1 MLDLMLRGGFV
12 VDGTGSAGFKA
23 DVGITGERVTIHRGD
38 STQIETGRV
47 IDVSGLVVCPGFI
60 DLHSHGGLTI
70 FGSPEHE
77 PSVRQGV
84 TTELIGI
91 DGISH
96 APFKTV
102 EELQRFI
109 WLDSGLNGYPPQP
122 ADWLTVADLLG
133 RYDGAVSVNIAYIL
147 GNAPVRIWSV
157 GWRDEP
163 ATNAQ
168 IADMGA
174 VVREAM
180 EEGAYGL
187 STGLDYPPGSFAST
201 DELVEL
207 SRVAQRFGGM
217 YHTHARHKLSLA
229 GNPLAP
235 FEEAIEIGERS
246 GAPIHLTHYASV
258 AWPDLGAEPYL
269 RLIEDARSRGLD
281 VTFDCYSYANASSTS
296 ATFFLPSW
304 TKEDGPEG
312 LIAALQSP
320 DDRARI
326 RGQFEDDRPP
336 PDLQREIERRRL
348 RRLFADDRVRP
359 DLHLT
364 NFTQDQNLAYEGKT
378 IHEIAAL
385 RQEDALDV
393 YMDLLAEESIG
404 LSYVGDGGSEEMLPA
419 FVAHPL
425 GMFGSDAMYLGEFPS
440 PRTYG
445 NMPRVLGH
453 FSRLGGYAPLE
464 EMIRKMTSFAA
475 QRLGIPDRGI
485 LRDGFK
491 ADVVVFNPETVGS
504 AATLENPRV
513 FPSGIEHVLVNGQ
526 LVIEDGEHTGALPGR
541 ALRRGRSE
549 T

>member
-1 MLDLMLRGGFV
+1 MLDLLLRGGLV
-12 VDGTGSAGFKA
+12 IDGTGSAGFKA
-23 DVGITGERVTIHRGD
+23 DVGISGERVSIHRGD
-38 STQIETGRV
+38 TTHLEAGRV

-70 FGSPEHE
+70 FGSPKHE

-109 WLDSGLNGYPPQP
+109 WLDSGLNGYPPEP

-163 ATNAQ
+163 ASDAQ
-168 IADMGA
+168 IADMRA

-201 DELVEL
+201 EELVAL
-207 SRVAQRFGGM
+207 SEAAQRLGGM

-229 GNPLAP
+229 GRPLAP
-235 FEEAIEIGERS
+235 FEEAVEIGERS

-258 AWPDLGAEPYL
+258 AWPDVGADPYL

-281 VTFDCYSYANASSTS
+281 VTFDCYPYANASSTS

-312 LIAALQSP
+312 VIAALRNP

-326 RGQFEDDRPP
+326 RAQFEDESPA
-336 PDLQREIERRRL
+336 PDLEREIERRRL
-348 RRLFADDRVRP
+348 RRLFADDRPGP
-359 DLHLT
+359 DSHLT
-364 NFTQDQNLAYEGKT
+364 NFTQDGNLAYEGKT

-385 RQEDALDV
+385 RGEDALDV
-393 YMDLLAEESIG
+393 FMDLLVEESIG
-404 LSYVGDGGSEEMLPA
+404 LSIVGEGATEEMLPA

-425 GMFGSDAMYLGEFPS
+425 GMFGSDALHLGEFPS

-445 NMPRVLGH
+445 TMPRVLGH
-453 FSRLGGYAPLE
+453 FSRLGGYASLE
-464 EMIRKMTSFAA
+464 EMVRKLTSFTA
-475 QRLGIPDRGI
+475 QRLGLPDRGI

-491 ADVVVFNPETVGS
+491 ADVVAFDPETVGS
-504 AATLENPRV
+504 AATLRSPRV
-513 FPSGIEHVLVNGQ
+513 FPTGIEHVLVNGQ
-526 LVIEDGEHTGALPGR
+526 LVIEAGEHTGALPGR
-541 ALRRGRSE
+541 ALRRGRAE